1 MARFDFVSLSSSL
14 APNQRSVLTVLSHD
28 IRTVSL
34 TLLRLPIL
42 LGTGLS
48 QDDPS
53 AGILPFST
61 QAPGEAEVICDGPG
75 EPVWI
80 KAGRMHRRMVLVSPS
95 IRDRSGGGRMFA
107 SLRRCG
113 LEWYSRFARCVE

>member
-61 QAPGEAEVICDGPG
+61 QAPGEAEVIYDGPG

-80 KAGRMHRRMVLVSPS
+80 KAGRMQKNGQRT
-95 IRDRSGGGRMFA
+95 I
-107 SLRRCG
+107 SLSTFNLTLYPMSYAG
-113 LEWYSRFARCVE
+113 HDAWDAVN